1 MGEFASLEKDML
13 HVFEEVQRVKEKYGI
28 SSITLESNR
37 YTERFH
43 GSHGGKGNFL
53 GGTGTPVR
61 KKSQEAFYTDKVK
74 VQRLQPLD
82 KSYVA

>member
-1 MGEFASLEKDML
+1 MGEFANLEEDML

-53 GGTGTPVR
+53 GNGNTGT
-61 KKSQEAFYTDKVK
+61 QEIPRSILY
-74 VQRLQPLD
+74 R
-82 KSYVA
+82 